1 MKTTE
6 PNQALE
12 PTRMLVTDPA
22 AQAPRQASVWLISQT
37 FGTMKSLIRLVVVGL
52 VVVCTAMGDES
63 EPRHNYMPQAG
74 YVPDEKTA
82 IAIAVAVW
90 VPIYGEKQI
99 KNQKPY
105 KAELRDGIWYVSG
118 SFKNDGWS
126 GGVAEAEIVK
136 DDARVIRVTHGK

>member
-1 MKTTE
+1 M
-6 PNQALE
+6 A
-12 PTRMLVTDPA
+12 
-22 AQAPRQASVWLISQT
+22 
-37 FGTMKSLIRLVVVGL
+37 
-52 VVVCTAMGDES
+52 DES
-63 EPRHNYMPQAG
+63 EPKHNYKPEGG

-82 IAIAVAVW
+82 VAIALAVW

-99 KNQKPY
+99 RKQKPY

-118 SFKNDGWS
+118 SLKDGWV

>member
-1 MKTTE
+1 
-6 PNQALE
+6 
-12 PTRMLVTDPA
+12 
-22 AQAPRQASVWLISQT
+22 
-37 FGTMKSLIRLVVVGL
+37 MKSLIRLLIVSL
-52 VVVCTAMGDES
+52 VVTCTAIADEP
-63 EPRHNYMPQAG
+63 EPKHNYKPQAG

-82 IAIAVAVW
+82 VAIALAVW

-99 KNQKPY
+99 KTQKPY

-118 SFKNDGWS
+118 SLKDGWV